1 MNHGPGIP
9 CPVRGRFGG
18 CPGACLWSV
27 G

>member
-1 MNHGPGIP
+1 M
-9 CPVRGRFGG
+9 RGRFGG